1 MSRVILTGFM
11 ATGKT
16 EVGRRLAHLLGRPFV
31 DTDELIEAATGRSV
45 REIFAREGEAHFR
58 TLERNAVVQACTVP
72 EAVIATGGGTL
83 MDAENRRRLSIAGP
97 IFCLTADPEVILSR
111 VGDPASRPL
120 LADHDAQ
127 DRSGRLGRI
136 QSLLDERASAYGA
149 AAHAVDTT
157 GLSIEQVVERVR
169 ALVADR

>member
-1 MSRVILTGFM
+1 VSRVILTGFM

-31 DTDELIEAATGRSV
+31 DTDELIEAATGHSV
-45 REIFAREGEAHFR
+45 REIFAREGETHFR

-83 MDAENRRRLSIAGP
+83 VDPENRRRLSAAGP

-120 LADHDAQ
+120 LADHDAEE
-127 DRSGRLGRI
+127 RLGRI
-136 QSLLDERASAYGA
+136 RSLLDERASAYGA

-169 ALVADR
+169 ALVADQ